1 MLCRLKKDSI
11 SSEDAPKW
19 SSSATS
25 RLTSP
30 DFPVSTIQGTPGRSL
45 GHGGSKACM
54 ASAYAGGDVAKQA
67 SSRGMPIVFF
77 IVASLGRC
85 VSSLTGARKIGRA
98 HVCTPV
104 TNAQLVCRLLLEKKK
119 TQTKQN
125 TNITVATQK

>member
-85 VSSLTGARKIGRA
+85 VGSLTGARIVRQPKRVKGDDAYLFSLSGSPTCHPRPSERRQIGRA
-98 HVCTPV
+98 HV
-104 TNAQLVCRLLLEKKK
+104 
-119 TQTKQN
+119 
-125 TNITVATQK
+125 